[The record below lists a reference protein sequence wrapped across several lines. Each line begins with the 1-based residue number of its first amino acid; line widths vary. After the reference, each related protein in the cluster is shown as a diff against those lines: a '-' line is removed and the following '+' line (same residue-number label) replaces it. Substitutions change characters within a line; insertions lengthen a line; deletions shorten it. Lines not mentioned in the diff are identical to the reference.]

1 MHEDFMDN
9 GARERRARC
18 FLGTIVILFGILVF
32 RLYLLQ
38 IANSEQYRIQSE
50 KNTMQPVSIEAS
62 RGLIRDRNGVILVEN
77 RPSYSV
83 SIIPPRL
90 LRNTDQATRTRVIS
104 RLSKIV
110 GLQEAVIRQ
119 KLLSRKRHFYEPV
132 KLKRDVGFRTVSI
145 IEESRYDLPGVE
157 IQIESRRGYP
167 SFNGPFPL
175 APHVLGYVGLID
187 ADLYPQMG
195 PLGYRL
201 DDQIGKRGVERLCES
216 SLRGQDG
223 VQYIEVNAWGR
234 EVGGFPDKTEPPEPG
249 DDISLTIDWRIQ
261 LAAEQAL
268 RDTLKGSVVAMD
280 PRDGA
285 ILAMVSKPGFHPRS
299 VRDLHEWQSL
309 QADPEKPLLNRSIQG
324 EYPPGSILK
333 MVTAV
338 AALEMGTIKPR
349 EIRYP
354 ACEGELA
361 VGDRVFRCYY
371 AAGHGELDLR
381 HALIHSCD
389 VFFYHL
395 GREVGIANWSRYAK
409 ILGFSHPTGIDI
421 AGGGDGEARGLIT
434 DRAYYEKHRGSWVEG
449 FMLNLSIG
457 QGETS
462 VTPIQVARYMS
473 ALAVGSLPRPYILN
487 GVASHPPG
495 TPVAISA
502 QTLEGIRSMLTDVVG
517 VPYGTGRGSRIEG
530 VDVAG
535 KTGTAQN
542 SHGEDHAWFVAFA
555 PADEPEIV
563 VVVLAENAGK
573 GGEVAAPIARTV
585 LNTYF
590 QTDPADWTPPPTV
603 AAGLGPGGD
612 ALASGGALSG
622 AVAPHQSPSPSEGVA
637 Q

>member
-1 MHEDFMDN
+1 MDN

-18 FLGTIVILFGILVF
+18 FLSVIAVLFGILVF

-38 IANSEQYRIQSE
+38 IANWEQYRIQSE

-83 SIIPPRL
+83 SVIPPRL

-110 GLQEAVIRQ
+110 GLQEDVIRQ

-157 IQIESRRGYP
+157 IQVEARRGYP
-167 SFNGPFPL
+167 AFNGPFPL

-187 ADLYPQMG
+187 PDLYPQMG

-216 SLRGQDG
+216 SLRGKDG
-223 VQYIEVNAWGR
+223 VEYIEVNAWGR

-249 DDISLTIDWRIQ
+249 GDISLTVDWRIQ
-261 LAAEQAL
+261 LTAEQAL

-285 ILAMVSKPGFHPRS
+285 ILAMASRPGFHPRS
-299 VRDLHEWQSL
+299 VRNLKEWQSL

-324 EYPPGSILK
+324 EYPAGSILK

-338 AALEMGTIKPR
+338 AALEMGVIKPR

-354 ACEGELA
+354 PCEGELA
-361 VGDRVFRCYY
+361 VGDRVFRCYHQ
-371 AAGHGELDLR
+371 AGHGELDLR

-395 GREVGIANWSRYAK
+395 GRDVGIANWSRYAK

-421 AGGGDGEARGLIT
+421 AAGGDGEAKGLVT
-434 DRAYYEKHRGSWVEG
+434 DRAYYKKYRGKWVEG

-457 QGETS
+457 QGETT
-462 VTPIQVARYMS
+462 VTPIQVARYVS
-473 ALAVGSLPRPYILN
+473 ALAVGSLPRPFILN
-487 GVASHPPG
+487 GTKSHPPG
-495 TPVAISA
+495 EPVAIST
-502 QTLEGIRSMLTDVVG
+502 QTLEETRSILRDVVG
-517 VPYGTGRGSRIEG
+517 VPYGTGRAAHIEG
-530 VDVAG
+530 IEVAG

-542 SHGEDHAWFVAFA
+542 SHGDDHAWFVAFA
-555 PADEPEIV
+555 PAEEPEIV

-585 LNTYF
+585 LQTYF
-590 QTDPADWTPPPTV
+590 QTDAPDWDPPPRV
-603 AAGLGPGGD
+603 AADLSRGGD
-612 ALASGGALSG
+612 ALASGGTLPG
-622 AVAPHQSPSPSEGVA
+622 AAQVRESTPPLEGMA